1 MVLHHVACYSI
12 ISHGISCYFMILH
25 CLAFCYLPSQCMVWF
40 CLVLHGVAW
49 YCITLHCFLWYC
61 MLLNFSYFPV
71 MWCKIY
77 ILHFYWSVIKGIND
91 ELRNI
96 FGGRLSCKQIW
107 YCIHWVI
114 PRHFIVSNAIAWC
127 CLLSNSIAFYC
138 YVHLVS
144 HCMLVNAITLYCN
157 HSENT
162 HITFGASPRP
172 QMCLLMQAYWGC
184 IWKYTVQTLILLCR
198 QFEDSLKNAVQKDKQ
213 IQWIIHYN
221 RFHLVHLFQV
231 ILYFIWEYR

>member
-12 ISHGISCYFMILH
+12 ISHGISCYCMILH
-25 CLAFCYLPSQCMVWF
+25 CLAFCYLLLQCMVWF

-107 YCIHWVI
+107 YCIHWI
-114 PRHFIVSNAIAWC
+114 ARHFIVLNDIAWC
-127 CLLSNSIAFYC
+127 CLLLNSIAFYC

-162 HITFGASPRP
+162 HFTYGVSPRP
-172 QMCLLMQAYWGC
+172 QMCFFCYLLMQAIWGC
-184 IWKYTVQTLILLCR
+184 ICKFAVEQILVIETNVTLILLCR
-198 QFEDSLKNAVQKDKQ
+198 QFGNL
-213 IQWIIHYN
+213 
-221 RFHLVHLFQV
+221 L
-231 ILYFIWEYR
+231 